1 MSATTETV
9 NGANSAS
16 RAFPLWDKQSKVSPT
31 ALAGLVGVVGI
42 VLTLVGLVADLSS
55 GGGRVGQSW
64 LIGWG
69 FWMAILIGMLFLTQ
83 IVYLFDAGWSVTVRR
98 QWENS
103 FAAFPWMGLL
113 LIPVVALPFFIGKDG
128 VPEAGAIWKWMNPE
142 YIVPGV
148 HPVAVGEDPLWLH
161 KSALLNVPFF
171 IARLVIY
178 FVVFCTLG
186 WLLRR
191 YSFRNDTSSNP
202 RNWGAC
208 RIVSAVG
215 IPLTALASTF
225 MAFDLFMSLSYHWF
239 STMYGVWFFTVSM
252 RAGLCGTVLLCN
264 IAAVKGWLGG
274 LYNASHNYYLGSLML
289 AFTVFWAY
297 ISFSQYF
304 LIYNA
309 NIPEET
315 FWFNMREIT
324 ADGSKS
330 TWWWVSLGLVFGY
343 FLLPFL
349 ALLWYK
355 TKVVSRHIVAL
366 ALWILAFTVL
376 DLYFNILPKPI
387 KADNLLGY
395 DVLQFSV
402 IWTDI
407 TMLIGVGGMV
417 IWAVLRSTARHEPVP
432 INDPRIK
439 ESIHA
444 SH

>member
-9 NGANSAS
+9 TASS

-31 ALAGLVGVVGI
+31 AIAGVVGVVGV
-42 VLTLVGLVADLSS
+42 VLTLVGLIADLSN

-83 IVYLFDAGWSVTVRR
+83 ITYLFDAGWAVIIRR
-98 QWENS
+98 QWENA

-113 LIPVVALPFFIGKDG
+113 LVPVVALPFFIGVNG
-128 VPEAGAIWKWMNPE
+128 GEPQIGAIWKWMNPE

-171 IARLVIY
+171 IVRLVLY
-178 FVVFCTLG
+178 FAVFCGLG
-186 WLLRR
+186 ALLRY
-191 YSFRNDTSSNP
+191 YSFRNDAVANAA
-202 RNWGAC
+202 NWGAC
-208 RIVSAVG
+208 RKISAVG
-215 IPLTALASTF
+215 IPLTAFATTF

-239 STMYGVWFFTVSM
+239 STMYGVWFFTVCM
-252 RAGLCGTVLLCN
+252 RGGLCGTILLCN
-264 IAAVKGWLGG
+264 TAAVKGWLGG
-274 LYNASHNYYLGSLML
+274 LYNSSHNYFLGCLMT

-315 FWFNMREIT
+315 FWFNMREIN
-324 ADGSKS
+324 ADGSKNS
-330 TWWWVSLGLVFGY
+330 WWWVSMGLIFCY
-343 FLLPFL
+343 FLVPFL
-349 ALLWYK
+349 VLLWHK
-355 TKVVSRHIVAL
+355 TKIVRARLIAVAL
-366 ALWILAFTVL
+366 WVLGFTIL
-376 DLYFNILPKPI
+376 DLYFNILPKPL
-387 KADNLLGY
+387 KSDNLLGY
-395 DVLQFSV
+395 DVQQFG
-402 IWTDI
+402 IAWTDV
-407 TMLIGVGGMV
+407 TMLIGVGGLV
-417 IWAVLRSTARHEPVP
+417 IWAVLRSVARHEPVP

-439 ESIHA
+439 ESIYA
-444 SH
+444 SR